1 MSRFYLK
8 KLSIFSQGKT
18 PSYIEFSK
26 GLNIIFGVSD
36 TGKTCILK
44 CIDFVFGSK
53 NKEPIPITHGYEQV
67 ELLIETE
74 KGNVTLKRII
84 GKTKTTIISCDP
96 DFPSGDFTQSELGV
110 ILLPLI
116 GIKNNPSIIKNS
128 RYEKQRL
135 TWRTFMHS
143 FLISEEEIIQTAP
156 ILINK
161 ESTAKTSSLSALIY
175 LISAL
180 DFDSI
185 TPQED
190 KKIKEARKRAVENY
204 IYKDISK
211 LESRNNELN
220 DILRNFTEEDSQLVI
235 NQLTGELSDIDKEI
249 SIQINEQNN
258 ILAQIL
264 KKQDQ
269 LAECDIRLKNYSEYR
284 SQCIGDVERL
294 GFIVDGENNFKKIP
308 QLDRCPYCENQ
319 ISHKQQESYSEVANK
334 ELKRILGL
342 LKGLEVTELD
352 TQKEKSAIQKDLV
365 KLIQNKNRIQ
375 DYIKQALKPK
385 QQSIQKTLNDFKAII
400 QLKNELEINQK
411 MTHEKWLELQNLQN
425 ENTADATQ
433 FKPKEHFPTDFQKEF
448 STLLEEILKEC
459 QYENLITSTFSMDT
473 FDAIINSK
481 HKDSYGKGFR
491 AFINMSVVLTMR
503 KYLVEKG
510 KYAPRLLVVDSPL
523 LSLEQ
528 GVDESAPESMKTAL
542 MSYIMNNQAIGQ
554 TIIIENKIPNLDYA
568 KYGVNLIEF
577 TKGKSEGRYGLLA
590 DVKS

>member
-8 KLSIFSQGKT
+8 KLSIFGQGKT

-180 DFDSI
+180 DFDSL

-220 DILRNFTEEDSQLVI
+220 DIL
-235 NQLTGELSDIDKEI
+235 K
-249 SIQINEQNN
+249 
-258 ILAQIL
+258 ILQ
-264 KKQDQ
+264 
-269 LAECDIRLKNYSEYR
+269 
-284 SQCIGDVERL
+284 
-294 GFIVDGENNFKKIP
+294 KKI
-308 QLDRCPYCENQ
+308 
-319 ISHKQQESYSEVANK
+319 
-334 ELKRILGL
+334 
-342 LKGLEVTELD
+342 
-352 TQKEKSAIQKDLV
+352 
-365 KLIQNKNRIQ
+365 
-375 DYIKQALKPK
+375 
-385 QQSIQKTLNDFKAII
+385 LN
-400 QLKNELEINQK
+400 L
-411 MTHEKWLELQNLQN
+411 
-425 ENTADATQ
+425 
-433 FKPKEHFPTDFQKEF
+433 
-448 STLLEEILKEC
+448 
-459 QYENLITSTFSMDT
+459 
-473 FDAIINSK
+473 
-481 HKDSYGKGFR
+481 
-491 AFINMSVVLTMR
+491 
-503 KYLVEKG
+503 
-510 KYAPRLLVVDSPL
+510 
-523 LSLEQ
+523 
-528 GVDESAPESMKTAL
+528 
-542 MSYIMNNQAIGQ
+542 
-554 TIIIENKIPNLDYA
+554 
-568 KYGVNLIEF
+568 
-577 TKGKSEGRYGLLA
+577 
-590 DVKS
+590 